1 MIPSYDGIGVAEG
14 ARNGSDMDVT
24 LDGPLEEAHRTAL
37 KAVALARQVLG
48 QRASGHFAAT
58 QKSASGD
65 LVTDIDYQAEHA
77 MIEVIHGVF
86 PHHRITS
93 EEGGAVDGPA
103 EWTWLIDPIDGTN
116 NVVLGI
122 PLCGSC
128 VTLCHN
134 GVAVVAAI
142 YVAHEDATYSAV
154 RGKGALRNGKPIRI
168 RYDGAP
174 QLATISWIN
183 GYSVTPDDAV
193 AGCALRL
200 LERRFKRTLS
210 LWAPSVDW
218 SLLVGG
224 RTGALFAYQNELED
238 LLCGVLIAAEAE
250 AVIMDF
256 SGREVTDVSVTDTL
270 VIAAPEV
277 AKYVGEVLR
286 ELS

>member
-1 MIPSYDGIGVAEG
+1 MDG
-14 ARNGSDMDVT
+14 T
-24 LDGPLEEAHRTAL
+24 LDSTLDEAHRTAL
-37 KAVALARQVLG
+37 KAVALARQLLR
-48 QRASGHFAAT
+48 QRASGHFSAT
-58 QKSASGD
+58 LKSATGD
-65 LVTDIDYQAEHA
+65 LVTDIDYEAEHA

-86 PHHRITS
+86 PNHRIAS
-93 EEGGAVDGPA
+93 EEGGTVGGPA

-122 PLCGSC
+122 PLYGSC

-134 GVAVVAAI
+134 GAAVVAAI
-142 YVAHEDATYSAV
+142 YVAHEDATYSAT
-154 RGKGALRNGKPIRI
+154 RGKGAFRNATPIRI
-168 RYDGAP
+168 RHDGAS

-193 AGCALRL
+193 ARRALEL

-218 SLLVGG
+218 SLLIGG

-238 LLCGVLIAAEAE
+238 LLCGVLIAAEAR

-256 SGREVTDVSVTDTL
+256 SGREVTDIRANNTL
-270 VIAAPEV
+270 VVAAPEV
-277 AKYVGEVLR
+277 AKYVAEVLG
-286 ELS
+286 ELSGAS